1 MMVTMA
7 LGVMMMVVMVV
18 VMATVVGD
26 LCRMRSHVMATHMTA
41 EMKEDATESSK
52 KSNLIYTPLY
62 NKTILGRKRHPA
74 GIFVFGRFLVR
85 LSESDHSQVLSMAS
99 FFCAHSN

>member
-7 LGVMMMVVMVV
+7 MGVMMMVVIVV

-41 EMKEDATESSK
+41 EMKEDATESSE
-52 KSNLIYTPLY
+52 KSNLI
-62 NKTILGRKRHPA
+62 
-74 GIFVFGRFLVR
+74 
-85 LSESDHSQVLSMAS
+85 
-99 FFCAHSN
+99 